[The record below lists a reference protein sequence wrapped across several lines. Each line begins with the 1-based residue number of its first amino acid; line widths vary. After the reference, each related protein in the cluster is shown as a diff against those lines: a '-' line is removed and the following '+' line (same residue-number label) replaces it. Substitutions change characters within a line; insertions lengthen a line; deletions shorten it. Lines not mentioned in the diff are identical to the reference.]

1 MHTQVLARTAWS
13 RPPSRPICRVVG
25 VMACAVWPEDGKPYI
40 YSNLEPFECHRILP
54 CFDQPDLKAVLAL
67 TVTAPADWV
76 VVANAADESKKTET
90 VSVRVCVCG
99 VRLVCVSVW
108 GGGVWVWS
116 DPSLMLAC

>member
-1 MHTQVLARTAWS
+1 
-13 RPPSRPICRVVG
+13 
-25 VMACAVWPEDGKPYI
+25 MACAVWPEDGKPYI

-99 VRLVCVSVW
+99 VRLGCVW
-108 GGGVWVWS
+108 GVERPVPYVGLLAAYCFCLVH
-116 DPSLMLAC
+116 PSEFWRTMTSCVEGRTR